1 MTQSVGRRTTSRG
14 FTLIELLVVI
24 AIIAVLIALL
34 LPAVQAA
41 REAARRAQ
49 CTNNLKQLGLAMH
62 NYISTNN
69 VLPQGIQFQ
78 GPFGGYCWTSGG
90 WTLPALQYT
99 EQLPLFNAI
108 NFNWDMYT
116 APNSTIN
123 GTGVSLL
130 WCPSDPVITG
140 LNHFYSGGGL
150 DGSNFTMYYTS
161 YAASTGEF
169 FTFSATYVGPGCIF
183 NGDSTPGGCG
193 NERARLSAQ
202 PHRIAVHH
210 RWYEQYDAGVGAT
223 SRQVHR
229 RGRLL
234 LELVDLGQLR
244 RHHVLHA
251 LPDEPLQ
258 QDRELYGH
266 SGRWCR
272 FLCRIGGQLPSRWRE
287 LRVLRRLGQIPQ
299 GFHQ

>member
-183 NGDSTPGGCG
+183 NGDSTPGGAQMNG
-193 NERARLSAQ
+193 LVYLLSHIGLQSITDGTSNTMLASERA
-202 PHRIAVHH
+202 
-210 RWYEQYDAGVGAT
+210 

-272 FLCRIGGQLPSRWRE
+272 FLCRIGGQLPPRWRE